1 MECMRQVWTTALPIV
16 IALAILASEPAAARM
31 EIRDGREA
39 FFKSDYEE
47 ALSKFRQAFDDAS
60 RSGNR
65 LKMGKALTNMAMVYR
80 SIGQNRKA
88 LELLDRALGIARD
101 IKSKELEGMALANMG
116 GATANLGDYEKA
128 LEYDLRALALRRAT
142 NNRRGEAADLTHIG
156 AVYRALGQYEKA
168 IDHDRQSLAVS
179 TTVNDRFRQ
188 AMALSSLARDYTGL
202 KQYDT
207 ALQFHEQSLAVRKDA
222 SDLRGQS
229 DDLMGMGLIH
239 LRLRHYDK
247 ALDYNRQAL
256 ALARRINYPLGQC
269 GSLNRIGHTLCRL
282 GRFEEAR
289 QSFTESRAISE
300 KTDLPEPLW
309 NSQRGLG
316 LVADRQHRADDAVS
330 FYFQAIDTIESM
342 RSRLRGGEAQ
352 ISFMQ
357 DKFGVYNE
365 LMALLWRMHVNSPH
379 SGHDRKAF
387 EVFERKQGRV
397 LLEQIG
403 KSAARSFSGLPESL
417 GARLIELEG
426 QLDSL
431 RSAFRDEPEDQ
442 TPERTAAVD
451 EQIRRTRRELEALE
465 ATVKRE
471 YPRHYDLMHPRPA
484 TLDEIQKLV
493 LKPDEVILAYEMLEK
508 GTLLWII
515 ATNRFQLV
523 RVDAGE
529 QAINGKVA
537 EIRSALHSVLEGAG
551 SGESGSFSESA
562 VGSSADELRR
572 RASELH
578 DLLMPA
584 KARELISSAKV
595 LLVVPTGSLY
605 TIPFEML
612 VRTAATKTSRK
623 PQYLIENQA
632 ILYLSSASLLKTLRD
647 AAAIK
652 KAGSGYPLLVFAN
665 PSYPTAP
672 IPRGMTVPLPN
683 RTDAGESASVGSS
696 SFMELRTAGYTEM
709 MKGIFQ
715 ELPDT
720 EDEAREIKSIFGAPD
735 SSNPVL
741 SRQAASRSNLLA
753 LNANRKL
760 AEYRY
765 VVFCCHGILPEEID
779 EVKQPALVLS
789 HPDPVTR
796 REGFVTMADVFSLS
810 LNAELVT
817 LSACNTGSGKVLKGE
832 GVMGLTRSFMY
843 AGTPAV
849 AVTLWSV
856 ESNSVRLLNVGL
868 HRGLQSGRRPAEAL
882 RDAKLR
888 MIRGDHG
895 AIYQHPFF
903 WAPLV
908 LFGDGR

>member
-1 MECMRQVWTTALPIV
+1 MERMRKVWKTALPVV
-16 IALAILASEPAAARM
+16 ISLAILASGPAAARM
-31 EIRDGREA
+31 EIRDGRKA

-47 ALSKFRQAFDDAS
+47 ALSKFRDAFDDAS
-60 RSGNR
+60 RSGNK
-65 LKMGKALTNMAMVYR
+65 LKMGRALANMAMVYR

-128 LEYDLRALALRRAT
+128 LEYDLRALALRRAA

-156 AVYRALGQYEKA
+156 AIYRSLGQYEKA

-179 TTVNDRFRQ
+179 STVNDRFRQ
-188 AMALSSLARDYTGL
+188 AMALSNLARDYTGL

-207 ALQFHEQSLAVRKDA
+207 ALQFHEQSLAVRKDT

-229 DDLMGMGLIH
+229 DDLMGMGLIY
-239 LRLRHYDK
+239 LRLRQYDK
-247 ALDYNRQAL
+247 ALDYSWQAL
-256 ALARRINYPLGQC
+256 ALARRISYPLGQC
-269 GSLNRIGHTLCRL
+269 GALNRIGHTLCRL

-289 QSFTESRAISE
+289 QPFTESRAISE
-300 KTDLPEPLW
+300 KAGLPEPLW

-342 RSRLRGGEAQ
+342 RSRIRGGEAQ
-352 ISFMQ
+352 ITFMQ
-357 DKFGVYNE
+357 EKFGVYNE

-379 SGHDRKAF
+379 SGYDRRAF

-397 LLEQIG
+397 LLDQIG
-403 KSAARSFSGLPESL
+403 KSAVRSFSGLPESI

-431 RSAFRDEPEDQ
+431 KSTFGDEPENQ
-442 TPERTAAVD
+442 TPDRTALAD
-451 EQIRRTRRELEALE
+451 EQIRRTRQELEALE

-484 TLDEIQKLV
+484 TLDEIQKHV

-529 QAINGKVA
+529 QAINWKVA
-537 EIRSALHSVLEGAG
+537 EIRNALHSVLEETG
-551 SGESGSFSESA
+551 SGKSGSLSESA

-572 RASELH
+572 RAGELH
-578 DLLMPA
+578 DLLIPA

-612 VRTAATKTSRK
+612 VRPAATKTSRK
-623 PQYLIENQA
+623 TQYLIENQA
-632 ILYLSSASLLKTLRD
+632 ILYLSSASLLKTLRE
-647 AAAIK
+647 AAAIR
-652 KAGSGYPLLVFAN
+652 KAGADYPLLVFAN

-672 IPRGMTVPLPN
+672 IPHGMTVPLSK
-683 RTDAGESASVGSS
+683 RTDAGESASAGSG
-696 SFMELRTAGYTEM
+696 FMELRTAGYTEM

-753 LNANRKL
+753 LDANRKL

-779 EVKQPALVLS
+779 EVQQPALVLS

-796 REGFVTMADVFSLS
+796 REGFVTMADVFSLH

-832 GVMGLTRSFMY
+832 GMIGLTRSFMY

-868 HRGLQSGRRPAEAL
+868 HRGLQSGKRPAEAL